1 MLFLANDDMLSHV
14 QQRSKTVQNSIQRQG
29 GALIV
34 ERARVIRARMMIERD
49 LGVPVSKKD
58 AFLSLCR
65 QHEKRYLARN
75 NDPAAASMSE
85 SESDEAQRQQDRDDD
100 KPPWEK
106 WDEGFDQFMKFLLGA

>member
-1 MLFLANDDMLSHV
+1 
-14 QQRSKTVQNSIQRQG
+14 VQNSIQRQG